1 METTASRLRKSSAH
15 EQKNGHRALCGTMA
29 CTTPGCSKRP
39 SGKAAGES
47 KPETYPQGYGED
59 FDEPRTKLADFFS
72 ILIDHVGGAMP
83 VNMDPA
89 KKRKRQP
96 RPEAVAA
103 ASEQATALPGKVVP
117 FGEET
122 EEDRVKD
129 LAEAELKNLW
139 EATEVIDMDKA

>member
-1 METTASRLRKSSAH
+1 
-15 EQKNGHRALCGTMA
+15 
-29 CTTPGCSKRP
+29 
-39 SGKAAGES
+39 
-47 KPETYPQGYGED
+47 
-59 FDEPRTKLADFFS
+59 
-72 ILIDHVGGAMP
+72 MP

-103 ASEQATALPGKVVP
+103 TSETETVLQPNVVP

-129 LAEAELKNLW
+129 LADAELKNLW
-139 EATEVIDMDKA
+139 EATEVIDMDKV